1 MHLQVG
7 TPQAGENLSESTQ
20 VGVKV
25 SAEYDD
31 VVQVDEAGF
40 VG

>member
-1 MHLQVG
+1 MHLQAG
-7 TPQAGENLSESTQ
+7 TPQAGEDLSKSTQ

-25 SAEYDD
+25 SAEYND
-31 VVQVDEAGF
+31 VVQVDEAGL